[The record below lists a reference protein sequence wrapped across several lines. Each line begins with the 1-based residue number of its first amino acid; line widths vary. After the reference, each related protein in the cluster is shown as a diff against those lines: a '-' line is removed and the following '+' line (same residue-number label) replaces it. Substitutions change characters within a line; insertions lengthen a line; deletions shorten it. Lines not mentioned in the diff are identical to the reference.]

1 MPIRLATAWRLAITA
16 SLLAAPLAQAQQT
29 PPTTTPPP
37 ATEPSAKTV
46 VAEVEKAEKKEP
58 ITDPI
63 ERIKDEAMNR
73 SQVMATLSYLT
84 DVIGPR
90 LTASPGMKRANEW
103 TRDQMTKWG
112 LENAHLEAWGPF
124 GKGWTLQNFSMQ
136 VVEPQC
142 IPLIA
147 FPKAW
152 SPGLDGVVTGEVIDL
167 GAIKTEAD
175 LDKMKGKL
183 KGAYVILNSTP
194 LPVDAHFVAEGSR
207 LTDPELLELANAAEP
222 AARRPR
228 NRPQTPATPTT
239 TAAGTPA
246 PPTPPAAPAGRGGN
260 GMTPEQRATAQ
271 LNYKK
276 LMFAAEEGAAAIL
289 DGSRLGDGGTLFVA
303 QASVPAPPAQGG
315 GGAGGGG
322 GGGARRA
329 SAWDK
334 DAKILPQITIAKEHF
349 NRLVRMMQQ
358 GEKIKIKAELAV
370 KFHDDAETFNT
381 VAEIPGTDLKDE
393 VVMLG
398 GHMDSWHS
406 GTGATDNAAG
416 VSVGMEAVRIL
427 KTLDIKPRRTIRIAL
442 WSGEEEGLY
451 GSRGYVKEHFGYTG
465 DGSPNAGMAAM
476 MGGDRTPPK
485 ITTKPEYDKFS
496 GYFNLDNGTGKIRG
510 IYLQGN
516 EAVRTVFRPWL
527 APFRDMGAATI
538 TISNTGGTDHQS
550 FDAIGLPGF
559 QFIQDV
565 IEYDAR
571 THHSN
576 QDVYD
581 RIQAEDMK
589 QAAAIM
595 AAFVLN
601 TANRDEKLPRKPTPN
616 LVPATPTST
625 PTPTPAPVGAAST
638 NE

>member
-1 MPIRLATAWRLAITA
+1 MSFRLLTALHLTLTAGLLIAT
-16 SLLAAPLAQAQQT
+16 LAQAQDK
-29 PPTTTPPP
+29 PPTPPP
-37 ATEPSAKTV
+37 ATPVGNEPTAKDVIKTV
-46 VAEVEKAEKKEP
+46 EKVEAAQP

-73 SQVMATLSYLT
+73 SRVMETLSYLT

-90 LTASPGMKRANEW
+90 LTASPAMKRANDW
-103 TRDQMTKWG
+103 TKDQLSKWG

-124 GKGWTLQNFSMQ
+124 GKGWTLENFSIQ
-136 VVEPQC
+136 VIEPQC

-147 FPKAW
+147 YPKAW
-152 SPGLDGVVTGEVIDL
+152 SPGLDGVVTGPVVDL
-167 GAIKTEAD
+167 GSIKTEEE
-175 LDKMKGKL
+175 LEKLKGKL
-183 KGAYVILNSTP
+183 KGAYVLITP
-194 LPVDAHFVAEGSR
+194 NPLTVNAHFVAEGSR
-207 LTDPELLELANAAEP
+207 LTDEDLLELANAAEP
-222 AARRPR
+222 TARRPR
-228 NRPQTPATPTT
+228 SRPQIAVPASTSNGSPAP
-239 TAAGTPA
+239 AAAPTPA
-246 PPTPPAAPAGRGGN
+246 PTGRN
-260 GMTPEQRATAQ
+260 QMSDEDRALLQ
-271 LNYKK
+271 LNRRKIT
-276 LMFAAEEGAAAIL
+276 FAAEEGAVASL

-303 QASVPAPPAQGG
+303 QASVPTSGNTGGNGG
-315 GGAGGGG
+315 GGNT
-322 GGGARRA
+322 RRV
-329 SAWDK
+329 SAYDK
-334 DAKILPQITIAKEHF
+334 DAPKILPQITIAKEHY
-349 NRLVRMMQQ
+349 NRLLRMIRQ
-358 GEKIKIKAELAV
+358 GETLTIKAELTV
-370 KFHDDAETFNT
+370 QFHDDAEVFNT

-427 KTLDIKPRRTIRIAL
+427 KALDLKPRRTIRIAL
-442 WSGEEEGLY
+442 WSGEEEGLL
-451 GSRGYVKEHFGYTG
+451 GSRAYVKEHFGSTEA
-465 DGSPNAGMAAM
+465 PAGGGGGG
-476 MGGDRTPPK
+476 GGDRPAPK
-485 ITTKPEYDKFS
+485 IITKPDYDKLS

-527 APFRDMGAATI
+527 APFRELGASTI

-550 FDAIGLPGF
+550 FDGIGLPGF

-581 RIQAEDMK
+581 RIQADDMK
-589 QAAAIM
+589 QASAIM
-595 AAFVLN
+595 AAFILN

-616 LVPATPTST
+616 LVPAGSSTTPAAE
-625 PTPTPAPVGAAST
+625 PTPATPAST